1 MFSDQLSGYS
11 GIVVTCTSELALQLH
26 INFIF
31 TGIYHQI
38 TVWGPF
44 KGDKQ

>member
-11 GIVVTCTSELALQLH
+11 GIVVICTSELTLQLH

-31 TGIYHQI
+31 TDICHQI
-38 TVWGPF
+38 TVWEPF